1 MLPLWQYNDGGIWKR
16 TFDLDE
22 VNVRYTFEVDPDG
35 QITMEEQIS
44 SLIFDHPKNTF
55 HEETCSPLPRP
66 RACQARATWIAF
78 SVCVPRW
85 ASPAAHNG
93 PMSGLWTNV
102 RSLIPFLSVD
112 RPFRALD
119 FQKKLRLIQVIYQE
133 AEPGSHL
140 VS

>member
-55 HEETCSPLPRP
+55 HEETCSDLTAMRAGSSPVGGSPRL
-66 RACQARATWIAF
+66 A
-78 SVCVPRW
+78 
-85 ASPAAHNG
+85 
-93 PMSGLWTNV
+93 
-102 RSLIPFLSVD
+102 
-112 RPFRALD
+112 
-119 FQKKLRLIQVIYQE
+119 QVVLKTF
-133 AEPGSHL
+133 GG
-140 VS
+140 